1 MKEIY
6 TIPKMELKYAE
17 CEDIIKT
24 SGEEDELPF
33 VPTSEL
39 RVTGN
44 IKIKK
49 KECLLDTPKTRRM

>member
-1 MKEIY
+1 MQVTNKLHISKKEKVNMKEIY

-33 VPTSEL
+33 VPTSQL
-39 RVTGN
+39 HTF
-44 IKIKK
+44 
-49 KECLLDTPKTRRM
+49 

>member
-33 VPTSEL
+33 VPTSQL
-39 RVTGN
+39 H
-44 IKIKK
+44 IF
-49 KECLLDTPKTRRM
+49 